1 MDSHYYQIMCG
12 PDSSSRLATWPGR
25 TSLKII
31 PVLYKPAIARSKEL
45 EAASRSS
52 KIYLAK
58 DGGGRSAPIQSWSRV
73 RASESTKQNNLA
85 DTHRNSNV
93 TDKLRLIRTMA
104 LYSSHH
110 FNEQCSRPFSQN
122 KHYRQ
127 QLVQLSR
134 SLYKRQ

>member
-1 MDSHYYQIMCG
+1 MRLNRSQSGLILCLLAVFSVTNSQHH
-12 PDSSSRLATWPGR
+12 SR
-25 TSLKII
+25 
-31 PVLYKPAIARSKEL
+31 AIQACILPTPSN
-45 EAASRSS
+45 SRSS
-52 KIYLAK
+52 KTYLAK